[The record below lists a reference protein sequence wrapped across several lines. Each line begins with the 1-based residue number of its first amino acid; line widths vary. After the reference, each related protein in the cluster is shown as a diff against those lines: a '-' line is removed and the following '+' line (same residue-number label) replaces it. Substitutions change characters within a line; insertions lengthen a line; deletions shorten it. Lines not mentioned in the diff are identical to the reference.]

1 MNEGRDDV
9 RLGKL
14 VSLEKQWLPRGL
26 GEGVGEAI
34 SEVKSRRMTTL
45 YSTSYK
51 NRLSNSI
58 GRKFNYMILIINSLV
73 FEIAVKGHCAMAA

>member
-73 FEIAVKGHCAMAA
+73 FEIAVIGHCAMAA